1 MKPRLP
7 NLSILP
13 ADKLLLHE
21 YHDEQRAT
29 PIIESLTE
37 SGILKNPPIVVDLQD
52 DDNRY
57 MVLDGANRVTALRKM
72 GSPHIL
78 AQVIQPDDPYLELN
92 TWNHVIREM
101 PPEAF
106 MDGLRGIS
114 NLELRTA
121 SGPVHFQDE
130 DPDQFLAYVELL
142 TGDEYQLFGTLPNR
156 SACLEILNAITH
168 SYITQSRLDRTTERE
183 IGSVKDLF
191 QDMTALVVYPPFA
204 LTEVMELALDGCL
217 LPAGIT
223 RFIVSPRALRL
234 NYPLSELTAA
244 KPAAEKNETLNRWV
258 QERLDRKGVRF
269 YAETTYLFD
278 E

>member
-7 NLSILP
+7 QLSILP

-21 YHDEQRAT
+21 YHDEQRAL
-29 PIIESLTE
+29 PLIENLNET
-37 SGILKNPPIVVDLQD
+37 GILKNPPIVLDLHD
-52 DDNRY
+52 ADGHF
-57 MVLDGANRVTALRKM
+57 MVLDGANRVTALRKI
-72 GSPHIL
+72 GSPHVL

-92 TWNHVIREM
+92 NWNHVIREL
-101 PPEAF
+101 PLEVF
-106 MDGLRGIS
+106 MDGLRVIPD
-114 NLELRTA
+114 LELRPAAGPFIFQEEETDQYLA
-121 SGPVHFQDE
+121 FVETLTSG
-130 DPDQFLAYVELL
+130 
-142 TGDEYQLFGTLPNR
+142 GYQIFGTIPDRDDSLK
-156 SACLEILNAITH
+156 LLNAITH
-168 SYITQSRLDRTTERE
+168 SYITQARLDRTSQRQIAGLE
-183 IGSVKDLF
+183 DLF
-191 QDMTALVVYPPFA
+191 HNLTALVVYPYFS
-204 LTEVMELALDGCL
+204 LTEVMRLAINGRL

-258 QERLDRKGVRF
+258 QERLDRKGVRY